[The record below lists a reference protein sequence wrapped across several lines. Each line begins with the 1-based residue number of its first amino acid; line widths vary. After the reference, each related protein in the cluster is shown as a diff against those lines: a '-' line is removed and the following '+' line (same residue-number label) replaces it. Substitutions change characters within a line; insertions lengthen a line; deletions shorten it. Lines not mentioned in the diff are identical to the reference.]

1 MANYIR
7 QPNFN
12 QPTRGQNT
20 IEHFV
25 ECFNAADTP
34 TIQTNIN
41 AFLTSLIALPETPQ
55 IINITFN
62 TSRSGNNED
71 YSALVHYVLI
81 S

>member
-12 QPTRGQNT
+12 SPTRGQDT

-25 ECFNAADTP
+25 QCFAADTP
-34 TIQTNIN
+34 AILQTNIN
-41 AFLTSLIALPETPQ
+41 AFLASLIPLPETPQ
-55 IINITFN
+55 IISIEFN
-62 TSRSGNNED
+62 TTRSGVNED